1 MFNMSSKWQV
11 ASGKLATIMGGKR
24 PKQFSVFLLLAICQ
38 LLLAPSARAILTI
51 EITQSYDGGMPIA
64 IVPFKWDGAAK
75 QAPQDIAAIIESD
88 LLRSGRFNAIP
99 KVNFVSTP
107 HEHND
112 VVFKDWRISKAEAL
126 VIGSLRQIAPARYI
140 VEFRLYDVFKETQLS
155 GYMYVVEEDTLRRV
169 AHQISDIIYEKLTGE
184 PGAFNTRIAYVVK
197 EGAGKASSYKLQVAD
212 SDGHSAITILTSP
225 EPLLSP
231 AWSPDG
237 TRLAYVS
244 LEQRRSTI
252 YIQNVASGART
263 KIAEYKGLN
272 SAPAW
277 SPDGSRLALTLSK
290 DGNPEIYVLR
300 LADNSL
306 QRLTNHP
313 AIDTEPAWSPDGR
326 QIVFTSDRAGR
337 PNIYRMSA
345 DGGKVERLT
354 IEGEYN
360 ARASYSA
367 DGTMLTL
374 VSAKGGRFHTAVL
387 PLKGSAVQRLT
398 DTALDES
405 PSFAPNGRI
414 ILYATSVQGRGVLAS
429 VSSDGRVRQVLKS
442 QDGDIREPAWSPF
455 NHQLQPKE

>member
-1 MFNMSSKWQV
+1 MFIISSKWQV
-11 ASGKLATIMGGKR
+11 ASSKLAETMDSASLKR
-24 PKQFSVFLLLAICQ
+24 FVFFSLLVTCNLLLTPA
-38 LLLAPSARAILTI
+38 AHAVLTI

-64 IVPFKWDGAAK
+64 IVPFKWDGSGK
-75 QAPQDIAAIIESD
+75 QAPQDVAAIIESD
-88 LLRSGRFNAIP
+88 LMRSGRFKAIP
-99 KVNFVSTP
+99 KANFVSLP
-107 HEHND
+107 HAHTD

-126 VIGSLRQIAPARYI
+126 VIGAVRQIAPGRHI
-140 VEFRLYDVFKETQLS
+140 VEFRLYDVFKETQLA

-197 EGAGKASSYKLQVAD
+197 EGAGKAQKYKLEVAD
-212 SDGHSAITILTSP
+212 SDGHNAITILTSP
-225 EPLLSP
+225 EPILSP

-244 LEQRRSTI
+244 LEQRRSTV
-252 YIQNVASGART
+252 YIQNVASGERV
-263 KIAEYKGLN
+263 KIAEHKGLN

-277 SPDGSRLALTLSK
+277 SPDGTRLALTLSK

-300 LADNSL
+300 LADKSL
-306 QRLTNHP
+306 QRLTSHP

-387 PLKGSAVQRLT
+387 HLKGSVVQLLT
-398 DTALDES
+398 DTSLDES

-455 NHQLQPKE
+455 NRQLQPKE